1 MKKTNIFRDIYY
13 QPYNDC
19 TRLKLYSSSKASL
32 QLIQRMS
39 LLKRL
44 KVHSGCVN
52 SICWNSS
59 GELIL
64 SGSDDQHLVLTNAHK
79 YEVLTAYKTS
89 HRANIFSAKF
99 LPNSGDHC
107 IVSCSG
113 DGIIL
118 YTDLM
123 RTKETFHNQFTC
135 HTGTA
140 YEIATIPDEPHSFLS
155 CGEDGTVRLFDL
167 RVKDKCSTVRC
178 REDVLISCQK
188 AVTALSVN
196 PVLPY
201 HIAIGCS
208 DSTVRTFDRRTLST
222 STTGWKDTEKLV
234 RSLCSF
240 TVPEFEGSFYRIT
253 SLSYSPDGQ
262 DVLVSY
268 SSDHLYLFST
278 KDQGSLQLRKD
289 ATMGKGKGKK
299 HPLRSSQPVRR
310 LRLRGD
316 WSDTG
321 PDARP
326 EREGGRRSGT
336 EIAQA
341 RPMLHT
347 SLMQRMTDVLSRM
360 LNDPA
365 TRAALSGGGGE
376 DSLEDVIEQQEG
388 FRNIENNTESN
399 AERSNESV
407 ELSIEQNNHL
417 GTTGN
422 TSSNINR
429 IENRN
434 TNCMT
439 NTEKHQA
446 REIEEPQEY
455 NQSVLLNASANV
467 NDDIPIETESSQTR
481 QPQIAFTESI
491 SGHDRTEHNHAYDQ
505 NRNKDEDSC
514 ANISSKQGNM
524 MEHLQDRLTTMRDDF
539 LERHG
544 SEPAVNLI
552 YSDKSSTNATISL
565 DVGDEMTRDGCHPV
579 CLSGPSGSNN
589 DGTLDA
595 GPSNNCS
602 YYHYNNVREKI
613 EEATCIDSDD
623 EDVQS
628 DERLLHPIEADN
640 EMDETIANVHSSQG
654 HETFDDV
661 YLTELCVKQ
670 KYMGHRNARTMIK
683 EANFWGDDFV
693 MSGSDCG
700 HVFVWERDTARLC
713 MLLEADQHVVNCLQ
727 PHPYLPMLA
736 TSGIDYDVKL
746 WAPINDEP
754 NFDEKFAED
763 LTQRNAVMLEET
775 KDTITVP
782 AVFMIRMLACLNQ
795 IRRGRS
801 RNRRRNSEVRNN

>member
-1 MKKTNIFRDIYY
+1 MVEDF
-13 QPYNDC
+13 P
-19 TRLKLYSSSKASL
+19 TR
-32 QLIQRMS
+32 
-39 LLKRL
+39 
-44 KVHSGCVN
+44 
-52 SICWNSS
+52 
-59 GELIL
+59 
-64 SGSDDQHLVLTNAHK
+64 
-79 YEVLTAYKTS
+79 
-89 HRANIFSAKF
+89 F
-99 LPNSGDHC
+99 
-107 IVSCSG
+107 
-113 DGIIL
+113 
-118 YTDLM
+118 
-123 RTKETFHNQFTC
+123 
-135 HTGTA
+135 
-140 YEIATIPDEPHSFLS
+140 
-155 CGEDGTVRLFDL
+155 
-167 RVKDKCSTVRC
+167 
-178 REDVLISCQK
+178 
-188 AVTALSVN
+188 N
-196 PVLPY
+196 P
-201 HIAIGCS
+201 
-208 DSTVRTFDRRTLST
+208 
-222 STTGWKDTEKLV
+222 
-234 RSLCSF
+234 
-240 TVPEFEGSFYRIT
+240 
-253 SLSYSPDGQ
+253 
-262 DVLVSY
+262 
-268 SSDHLYLFST
+268 LYLHT
-278 KDQGSLQLRKD
+278 
-289 ATMGKGKGKK
+289 
-299 HPLRSSQPVRR
+299 V
-310 LRLRGD
+310 
-316 WSDTG
+316 
-321 PDARP
+321 
-326 EREGGRRSGT
+326 

-467 NDDIPIETESSQTR
+467 NDNIPIETESSQTR

-565 DVGDEMTRDGCHPV
+565 DVGDEMTRDGCHP
-579 CLSGPSGSNN
+579 GPSGSNN

-628 DERLLHPIEADN
+628 DE
-640 EMDETIANVHSSQG
+640 S
-654 HETFDDV
+654 
-661 YLTELCVKQ
+661 KQ
-670 KYMGHRNARTMIK
+670 N
-683 EANFWGDDFV
+683 
-693 MSGSDCG
+693 
-700 HVFVWERDTARLC
+700 
-713 MLLEADQHVVNCLQ
+713 
-727 PHPYLPMLA
+727 
-736 TSGIDYDVKL
+736 
-746 WAPINDEP
+746 
-754 NFDEKFAED
+754 
-763 LTQRNAVMLEET
+763 
-775 KDTITVP
+775 
-782 AVFMIRMLACLNQ
+782 
-795 IRRGRS
+795 
-801 RNRRRNSEVRNN
+801 VRNMPTDWQQIYSENISKLTSVCPH

>member
-222 STTGWKDTEKLV
+222 STGWKDTEKLV